1 MNVSM
6 TGASRQCV
14 RASGW
19 SIGAALLVV
28 GLGGCLASKPD
39 IKPVAG
45 AVVSGQAAAGSWQP
59 AALPDLT
66 AGTGSLAISPVEQQQ
81 MQALLADATLAQQV
95 RLLLLL
101 QQPAAALQALQNWRL
116 AEQQLRANANPFA
129 LLPYE
134 LLAQAQLSALSAQ
147 PDRAILHKTAA
158 SLAIAADGHRFQQ
171 HFREYFAAL
180 SDVEAHQA
188 SSFFLRDPAENLA
201 QLQQLHRQ
209 LRASATGASSL
220 AALQRD
226 YWVAY
231 ADYYLLA
238 QVWQLATPLL
248 AADRHRRYHIEM
260 DVQIPTQDGVLLSAI
275 VVRSKSRPAPA
286 PVVLSASIYA
296 NDAVY
301 LQHAIAAAAR
311 GYVGVVSFS
320 RGKRSSNAMITP
332 YENEASDVSTVI
344 HWLSRQ
350 RWSDGRVAM
359 YGGSYLGYTQWA
371 AVKQL
376 PAALKTIVPAA
387 AAMPGQGLPMENNIF
402 LNANYAWPFFV
413 GNGRYDDPKA
423 YSQHNEREVN
433 WRWFQ
438 SGRPYR
444 EFDQLAGQQS
454 AGQPN
459 RWLQKWL
466 QHPAYDSY
474 WQAMVPTAAHY
485 QKLNIPVLSLTG
497 YYDDGQISAL
507 QYLRAHYA
515 SNTAANHYLVI
526 GPYDHL
532 TAQHG
537 SRAALLRGYP
547 LDKVAHVSPL
557 DLTFSWFDYVL
568 KGKAKPALLQDFIN
582 YQLMDDNSWRH
593 APSLAALQQQAQRFY
608 FAPKPAVTAPSAASQ
623 PAASQAVELLLTA
636 QAPAV
641 SPQAAEPSAVLATQ
655 QLDFR
660 DRRHIYNQH
669 YYPWPL
675 LQPPFQPANGLVLQT
690 APFTEPMIYAG
701 TFTASVRLW
710 LNKQDVDL
718 GFTLFEVRPDGQYF
732 HLGYLLGRASY
743 ASDASKR
750 QLLKPNAVNT
760 VYLQH
765 SRFNAKKIAKA
776 SRLLLLANINVN
788 PDAQINYGTG
798 GEVSAESVKDA
809 AIPLQLAWLSGSFVE
824 LPIRR
829 WTSTPATDKG

>member
-1 MNVSM
+1 MNVRNI
-6 TGASRQCV
+6 TGTGRLAR

-19 SIGAALLVV
+19 SICAALL
-28 GLGGCLASKPD
+28 LAGCITPAPD
-39 IKPVAG
+39 VQPVAAA
-45 AVVSGQAAAGSWQP
+45 AVTAQAAVRNEPP
-59 AALPDLT
+59 AELPELS
-66 AGTGSLAISPVEQQQ
+66 AGTASLVISPVEQQQ
-81 MQALLADATLAQQV
+81 LQALLADATLAQQV

-101 QQPAAALQALQNWRL
+101 QQPAAALRALQNWRL

-134 LLAQAQLSALSAQ
+134 LLAKATLAGTKTQAEQAKSSAPLVIALNRQRFAQ
-147 PDRAILHKTAA
+147 IFTMRM
-158 SLAIAADGHRFQQ
+158 S
-171 HFREYFAAL
+171 AL
-180 SDVEAHQA
+180 SDVAAHQA
-188 SSFFLRDPAENLA
+188 SSFWLRDPAENLA
-201 QLQQLHRQ
+201 QLQQLQRQ
-209 LRASATGASSL
+209 LRASASDASSL

-231 ADYYLLA
+231 ADYYLLSQA
-238 QVWQLATPLL
+238 WQVAIPLL
-248 AADRHRRYHIEM
+248 AADRQRRYQIEM
-260 DVQIPTQDGVLLSAI
+260 DVQIPAQDDVLLSAI
-275 VVRSKSRPAPA
+275 VVRSKSRSAPA

-332 YENEASDVSTVI
+332 YENEAADVSAVI
-344 HWLSRQ
+344 NWLSRQ

-371 AVKQL
+371 AIRQL

-413 GNGRYDDPKA
+413 GNSRYDDPKA
-423 YSQHNEREVN
+423 YSQHNDREVN
-433 WRWFQ
+433 QRWFQ

-444 EFDQLAGQQS
+444 EFDQLAGQQIAGQQGAGQQS

-459 RWLQKWL
+459 RWFQKWL

-485 QKLNIPVLSLTG
+485 QKLHIPVLSLTG

-507 QYLRAHYA
+507 QYLQAHYA
-515 SNTAANHYLVI
+515 SNTAAKHYLVI

-537 SRAALLRGYP
+537 SRDVLLRGYP

-608 FAPKPAVTAPSAASQ
+608 FAPKPAVTAPSDASQ
-623 PAASQAVELLLTA
+623 PAASQAVDLLLTA

-641 SPQAAEPSAVLATQ
+641 RQPAALATQ
-655 QLDFR
+655 QVDLR
-660 DRRHIYNQH
+660 DRRQSYNDH

-675 LQPPFQPANGLVLQT
+675 LQAPFLPANGLVLQT
-690 APFTEPMIYAG
+690 APFAEPMIYAG
-701 TFTASVRLW
+701 TFKASVRLR

-750 QLLKPNAVNT
+750 QLLTPNAVNT

-765 SRFNAKKIAKA
+765 SRFHAKKIGKG

-788 PDAQINYGTG
+788 PYAQINYGTG
-798 GEVSAESVKDA
+798 GDVSTESVQDA
-809 AIPLQLAWLSGSFVE
+809 AIPLTLEWLSGSFVE

-829 WTSTPATDKG
+829 WTAAPAG